1 MNSIAQQIDYATDIL
16 RATNDLLEAR
26 AEHRKAQEFGNIH
39 QVIDAQVKVIKAELA
54 LKELYPPDEDLSQP
68 PSGEMVDSV
77 TTDSTVPY
85 DCGETFPRAKR
96 ATGMHPDDPR
106 RGQAAD
112 INRQNRGE

>member
-1 MNSIAQQIDYATDIL
+1 MNTIAQQIDYATEQL
-16 RATNDLLEAR
+16 AALNDLLD
-26 AEHRKAQEFGNIH
+26 AQDRFNAVYGGNDTQAI
-39 QVIDAQVKVIKAELA
+39 IDAHMRLQRAKLKHAELSGPA
-54 LKELYPPDEDLSQP
+54 DYVPPADCEPLN
-68 PSGEMVDSV
+68 
-77 TTDSTVPY
+77 